1 MSQSMKKKALFLLP
15 ILFGLVVLAIGISS
29 KSGPEQ
35 QPPSETARAVRFI
48 EAQKTPVVPRVI
60 GYGAVK
66 PESVWN
72 AVARVKGAVTYVDE
86 NFKKGAILLKG
97 TEIIRIDPTDYE
109 LAVAQAAANI
119 RSARAQLE
127 ELSVTE
133 ANTETSL
140 EIEKRV
146 LKLREAEVARKEKLI
161 KRGAASQSTLDQAQ
175 RDLLAQ
181 GQQIQALTNTL
192 NLVPTQRKV
201 IEEQLAVYEAQLGA
215 AKLDLERTRIVLPFN
230 ARIAEANVEPT
241 QHVQQGELM
250 AVADSIQ
257 TSEVEAQVPIE
268 RFRLAT
274 EAASRDEIGPLEES
288 APDLRERIGLSATI
302 HLHSGDLS
310 LSWPGRFVRISDTV
324 DPKTRTVGVIV
335 AADDTYA
342 KAVPGARPPLVKGM
356 FVQVEVRGQ
365 TTEPLSVVPR
375 TAMHGRTVY
384 LVNKENRLEV
394 RPVTVKFVQ
403 GNIAIISQGLETGD
417 RVIVSDISPAL
428 DGMLLMPTDDAAL
441 AGRVLAEAKGE
452 GDVR

>member
-1 MSQSMKKKALFLLP
+1 MKKKALFLLP
-15 ILFGLVVLAIGISS
+15 VILGLVVLAIGISS

-35 QPPSETARAVRFI
+35 LPPSETARAVRFV
-48 EAQKTPVVPRVI
+48 EVQKTPVVPRVI
-60 GYGAVK
+60 GYGAVR

-109 LAVAQAAANI
+109 LAVAQAEANI
-119 RSARAQLE
+119 RSAGAQLE

-133 ANTETSL
+133 ANTKASL

-181 GQQIQALTNTL
+181 GQQIQALANTL

-201 IEEQLAVYEAQLGA
+201 IEEQLAVYEAQLAA

-257 TSEVEAQVPIE
+257 TSEIEAQVPIE

-274 EAASRDEIGPLEES
+274 EAVAHDEIGPLVDS
-288 APDLRERIGLSATI
+288 APDLQKRMGLSATI
-302 HLHSGDLS
+302 HLNSGDLS

-365 TTEPLSVVPR
+365 ATKPLSVVPR
-375 TAMHGRTVY
+375 TAVHGKTVY
-384 LVNKENRLEV
+384 LINQENRLEV
-394 RPVTVKFVQ
+394 RPVTVKFAQ
-403 GNIAIISQGLETGD
+403 GNIAAISGGLEAGE
-417 RVIVSDISPAL
+417 RVVVSDISPAL
-428 DGMLLMPTDDAAL
+428 DGMLLIPTDDAAL
-441 AGRVLAEAKGE
+441 AARMLAEAKGE